1 MKMSIYEITK
11 LDDNVHVQKKTPNPQ
26 IYKLFEMGAELE
38 QVVDSLDPGHG
49 GDYYTKEEVDSKLA
63 NKQNT
68 LTFDTAP
75 TAGSTNPVTSGG
87 IETAISNEIMTIR
100 FKVAGT
106 SSPYESISVPAN
118 GVVDIDITDPIDS
131 RTPAG
136 YGMLC
141 AGAVFVESLN
151 NTDVIPLYAFEY
163 NGKKLRV
170 RNINATTA
178 SNITNMWVSVV
189 LKKS

>member
-68 LTFDTAP
+68 LTFDNIP
-75 TAGSTNPVTSGG
+75 TADSTNPVTSGG
-87 IETAISNEIMTIR
+87 IEVAISDEIKTIR
-100 FKVAGT
+100 FKVVGSNT
-106 SSPYESISVPAN
+106 SYTTVTVPAN
-118 GVVDIDITDPIDS
+118 NVLDLDISNYIES
-131 RTPAG
+131 RVPSG
-136 YGMLC
+136 YQLLC

-151 NTDVIPLYAFEY
+151 TIDVIPVFAFEY
-163 NGKKLRV
+163 NGYKIRL
-170 RNINATTA
+170 RNINATNDA
-178 SNITNMWVSVV
+178 SINNMWISVV
-189 LKKS
+189 VKKI